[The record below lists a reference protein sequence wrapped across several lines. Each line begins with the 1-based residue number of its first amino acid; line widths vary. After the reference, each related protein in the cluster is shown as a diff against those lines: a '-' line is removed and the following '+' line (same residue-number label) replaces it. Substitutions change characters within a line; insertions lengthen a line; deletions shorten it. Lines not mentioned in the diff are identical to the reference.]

1 MKKRKIVL
9 FLLLS
14 VFILTSCGTDKPEV
28 KKIVKTK
35 SYEELPEIDFSITD
49 LEKGEKAMLFYMEN
63 KKKFNLCGYMLEVHT
78 SYFGIDHFYR
88 IYSAILLNNKN
99 KFTPNE
105 KKASSFSLALAV
117 IDMNNEGIKV
127 YKNTLIS
134 ELKKEMN
141 KETNIKTKDMN
152 DKFKEFISLVEEKIN
167 LMEEIEEY
175 YSSGE
180 YETDNFAKGKQLN
193 DKYLM
198 NQEKT
203 EQKYKEVY
211 NSFFEIEKIVINNTI
226 THTELGGFPVRHEIL
241 KSRELLKM
249 FSKEF
254 YVTKLDFDETIT
266 DKDKSIIVI
275 KEEDKEDYINNL
287 KSIQKT
293 LDKSISNMEKIEKGI
308 IKKEAVDNE
317 KYEQL
322 LSKIKEI
329 SVLTKEIIAKLEKN
343 DYTDLETSIRKY
355 ILMNSGTE
363 EDFINLLKI

>member
-1 MKKRKIVL
+1 
-9 FLLLS
+9 
-14 VFILTSCGTDKPEV
+14 
-28 KKIVKTK
+28 
-35 SYEELPEIDFSITD
+35 
-49 LEKGEKAMLFYMEN
+49 
-63 KKKFNLCGYMLEVHT
+63 
-78 SYFGIDHFYR
+78 
-88 IYSAILLNNKN
+88 
-99 KFTPNE
+99 
-105 KKASSFSLALAV
+105 
-117 IDMNNEGIKV
+117 
-127 YKNTLIS
+127 
-134 ELKKEMN
+134 
-141 KETNIKTKDMN
+141 
-152 DKFKEFISLVEEKIN
+152 
-167 LMEEIEEY
+167 MEEIEQY

-211 NSFFEIEKIVINNTI
+211 NLFFGIEKTVINNAI
-226 THTELGGFPVRHEIL
+226 IHAELGGFPVRHEIL

-249 FSKEF
+249 FSREF

-308 IKKEAVDNE
+308 IKKEVVDNE

-322 LSKIKEI
+322 LGKIKEI

-363 EDFINLLKI
+363 EDFINLLKIQDLIFLDF